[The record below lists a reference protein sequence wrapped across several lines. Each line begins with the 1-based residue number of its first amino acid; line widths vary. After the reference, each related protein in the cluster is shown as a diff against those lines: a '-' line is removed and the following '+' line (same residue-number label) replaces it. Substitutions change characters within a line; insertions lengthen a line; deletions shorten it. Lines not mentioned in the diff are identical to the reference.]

1 MRDRSRGDPEF
12 CYTDK
17 PSEVIDSV
25 MSNAELGQM
34 KVKVEPVPQVSQSG
48 RVASER
54 IGKGI
59 SFRANLDHDSF
70 APNSS
75 ASP

>member
-1 MRDRSRGDPEF
+1 MRDLSRGDPEF

-34 KVKVEPVPQVSQSG
+34 KAKVEPVPQVSQSG
-48 RVASER
+48 RVANER

-59 SFRANLDHDSF
+59 LAKE
-70 APNSS
+70 
-75 ASP
+75 